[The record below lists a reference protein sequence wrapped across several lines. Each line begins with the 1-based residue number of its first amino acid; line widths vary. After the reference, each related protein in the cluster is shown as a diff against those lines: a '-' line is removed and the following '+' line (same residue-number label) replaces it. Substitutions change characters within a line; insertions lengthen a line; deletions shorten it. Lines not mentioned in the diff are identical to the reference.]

1 MNLRRFLLR
10 KAAYVLLTVFFI
22 AALNFFI
29 FQILPG
35 DPTRVLLPRGG
46 TSQMG
51 SETLRQ
57 ELLHQW
63 GLDQPLTT
71 RFLIYLRNLFQGNFG
86 TSITY
91 RPGISAM
98 DVIAPRLT
106 TTLVL
111 VGVATVLTMWMGVV
125 LGRVSGWRRGRRTD
139 VIITM
144 TSLFGYSMPSF
155 WVSLVLIFFF
165 AVELN
170 SFPVHLPVH
179 GEFSSNYDTLDPAS
193 QILDRLIHLVLP
205 VLTFAITNVAWF
217 SMTLRNSLTDV
228 LPEDYMLTAAAKGLT
243 EHQQLRRH
251 ALPNAR
257 LPVVT
262 AAAIYF
268 GWVVS
273 GAIVIEVVFDF
284 QGLGKLTWDA
294 TRALDF
300 PLMSA
305 IFFIA
310 TLGVVVANAISDIL
324 YMYLDPRVREA

>member
-10 KAAYVLLTVFFI
+10 KAAYVVLTVFLI

-29 FQILPG
+29 FQVLPG

-46 TSQMG
+46 SSQMG

-63 GLDQPLTT
+63 GLDQPVTT
-71 RFLIYLRNLFQGNFG
+71 RFVIYLGNLLQGNFG

-98 DVIAPRLT
+98 DVIGPRLT

-111 VGVATVLTMWMGVV
+111 VGLATVVTMWLGIV

-139 VIITM
+139 VIVTM

-170 SFPVHLPVH
+170 IFPVH
-179 GEFSSNYDTLDPAS
+179 GEFSPNYDSLDPAS
-193 QILDRLIHLVLP
+193 QLLDRLYHLALP

-243 EHQQLRRH
+243 EDQQLRWH

-268 GWVVS
+268 GWIVS

-294 TRALDF
+294 TRALDY

-310 TLGVVVANAISDIL
+310 TLGVVVANALSDIL
-324 YMYLDPRVREA
+324 YIYLDPRVREA

>member
-155 WVSLVLIFFF
+155 WVSLVLIFFL
-165 AVELN
+165 AVEVN
-170 SFPVHLPVH
+170 VFPVH
-179 GEFSSNYDTLDPAS
+179 GETSLGYGTLDPVS
-193 QILDRLIHLVLP
+193 QLLDRLYHLALP

-243 EHQQLRRH
+243 EDQQLRRH

>member
-10 KAAYVLLTVFFI
+10 KAVYVVLTVFLI
-22 AALNFFI
+22 SALNFLI

-46 TSQMG
+46 SSNQAG
-51 SETLRQ
+51 ESLRQ

-63 GLDQPLTT
+63 GLDQPIPT
-71 RFLIYLRNLFQGNFG
+71 RFVIYLSNLLRGNFG

-91 RPGISAM
+91 RPGIAAM
-98 DVIAPRLT
+98 DVIAPRLA
-106 TTLVL
+106 TTLAL
-111 VGVATVLTMWMGVV
+111 VGLATAVTMWLGII

-139 VIITM
+139 VLITM
-144 TSLFGYSMPSF
+144 TTLFGYSMPSF
-155 WVSLVLIFFF
+155 WVSLVLIFAF

-170 SFPVHLPVH
+170 LFPVH
-179 GEFSSNYDTLDPAS
+179 GEISPDYGTLDPLS
-193 QILDRLIHLVLP
+193 KVLDRLYHLVLP
-205 VLTFAITNVAWF
+205 VLTFAITNIAWF

-243 EHQQLRRH
+243 EDQQLRWH

-268 GWVVS
+268 GWVLS
-273 GAIVIEVVFDF
+273 GAIVVEVVFDF

-310 TLGVVVANAISDIL
+310 TLGVVVANALADVL
-324 YMYLDPRVREA
+324 YMFLDPRVREA

>member
-10 KAAYVLLTVFFI
+10 KAAYVILTIFFI
-22 AALNFFI
+22 AALNFLV

-46 TSQMG
+46 SSNQG
-51 SETLRQ
+51 AESLRRA
-57 ELLHQW
+57 LLHQW
-63 GLDQPLTT
+63 GLDQPVPT
-71 RFLIYLRNLFQGNFG
+71 RFVIYLGNLLQGNFG

-91 RPGISAM
+91 RPGIAAM

-111 VGVATVLTMWMGVV
+111 VGVATVVTMWIGIV
-125 LGRVSGWRRGRRTD
+125 LGRVSGWRRGKRTD
-139 VIITM
+139 VLITM
-144 TSLFGYSMPSF
+144 TTLFGYSMPSF
-155 WVSLVLIFFF
+155 WVSIVLIFAF

-170 SFPVHLPVH
+170 LFPVH
-179 GEFSSNYDTLDPAS
+179 GEISSDYGTLDPLS
-193 QILDRLIHLVLP
+193 QLLDRTYHLILP

-228 LPEDYMLTAAAKGLT
+228 LPEEYMVTAAAKGLT
-243 EHQQLRRH
+243 EDQQLRWH

-268 GWVVS
+268 GWVLS

-310 TLGVVVANAISDIL
+310 TLGVVVANAIADIL
-324 YMYLDPRVREA
+324 YMFLDPRVREA